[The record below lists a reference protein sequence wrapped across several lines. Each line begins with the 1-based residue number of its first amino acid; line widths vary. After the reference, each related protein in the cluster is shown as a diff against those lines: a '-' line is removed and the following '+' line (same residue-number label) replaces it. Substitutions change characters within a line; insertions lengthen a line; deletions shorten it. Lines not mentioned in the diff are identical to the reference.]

1 MHVTNSTEFSRPS
14 IPAIR
19 GFSAGRCQCT
29 EAGLRCAHGPHSGG
43 PFQDLQARVPGA
55 PAGARVLDIAEQEK
69 TMTKYLFE
77 ANYVGEGI
85 KGLMREGG
93 TARRAALTDALN
105 SVGGSLESFY
115 YAFGDTDVLGVF
127 DVPDTASAAALSLMI
142 NSSGNVNVRLKPLL
156 TPEEIDEAAKKT
168 PSYRAPGQ

>member
-1 MHVTNSTEFSRPS
+1 
-14 IPAIR
+14 
-19 GFSAGRCQCT
+19 
-29 EAGLRCAHGPHSGG
+29 
-43 PFQDLQARVPGA
+43 
-55 PAGARVLDIAEQEK
+55 
-69 TMTKYLFE
+69 MTKYLFE

-93 TARRAALTDALN
+93 TKRRAALVDALN

-127 DVPDTASAAALSLMI
+127 DIPDQASAAALSLI
-142 NSSGNVNVRLKPLL
+142 VNSSGSVNVRLKPLM
-156 TPEEIDEAAKKT
+156 TPEDIDEAVKKT